1 MATNSQKLL
10 PPRCCCANE
19 RERHKERENGGGGAA
34 VIGQSREVQLLQQE
48 GQQQLAGWQIR
59 QSKGSACEAK

>member
-10 PPRCCCANE
+10 PPRCCCGNE
-19 RERHKERENGGGGAA
+19 RVRGKRGKGAA